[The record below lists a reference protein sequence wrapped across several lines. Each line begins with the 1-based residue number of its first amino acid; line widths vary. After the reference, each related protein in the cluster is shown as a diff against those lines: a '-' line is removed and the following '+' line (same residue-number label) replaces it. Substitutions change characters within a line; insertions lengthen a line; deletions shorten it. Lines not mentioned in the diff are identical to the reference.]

1 MIPYSRQKIW
11 KSDKNNVLR
20 LLESDFL
27 TQGDTH
33 KLFEKFIAKKVNA
46 KYCVSLNSA
55 TSALHLSCLALGL
68 KKNDLFWTVPNSFVA
83 TSNCALY
90 CGATVDF
97 VDIDPITFNISLEN
111 LSKKLFLASKK
122 KKIPKILT
130 IVHMAGL
137 ATNLDEIYRLSR
149 QYNFKIIEDASHA
162 LGSKYKGESVGSC
175 RWSDITVFSFHPVK
189 IITTGEGGAIT
200 TNNRKLA
207 EQINSLRSH
216 GIVKKSNKK
225 SFINKPWYYEQIS
238 LGYNYR
244 MSDLNA
250 SLGISQLKRIDLII
264 NRRNLISR
272 NYIKLLKNLPISFQ
286 KIPKNCLSAYHLFI
300 IKINFKIVKN
310 SYKKIFNFLIK
321 KGIRVQLHYM
331 PIYSHPFYKKFNYK
345 KKNYPNTEEY
355 SNSVISIPNYYD
367 LNMKKQLYIFKNL
380 KKILV

>member
-122 KKIPKILT
+122 K
-130 IVHMAGL
+130 
-137 ATNLDEIYRLSR
+137 
-149 QYNFKIIEDASHA
+149 F
-162 LGSKYKGESVGSC
+162 
-175 RWSDITVFSFHPVK
+175 
-189 IITTGEGGAIT
+189 
-200 TNNRKLA
+200 
-207 EQINSLRSH
+207 
-216 GIVKKSNKK
+216 
-225 SFINKPWYYEQIS
+225 
-238 LGYNYR
+238 
-244 MSDLNA
+244 
-250 SLGISQLKRIDLII
+250 LK
-264 NRRNLISR
+264 
-272 NYIKLLKNLPISFQ
+272 F
-286 KIPKNCLSAYHLFI
+286 
-300 IKINFKIVKN
+300 
-310 SYKKIFNFLIK
+310 
-321 KGIRVQLHYM
+321 
-331 PIYSHPFYKKFNYK
+331 
-345 KKNYPNTEEY
+345 
-355 SNSVISIPNYYD
+355 
-367 LNMKKQLYIFKNL
+367 
-380 KKILV
+380 